1 MGVCVCVWVSVCKCV
16 CVYTRGGGD
25 WWMAG
30 WMSEWVGKDMDVC
43 RVRVCVYVV
52 CVSMCVCVC
61 VCAGGVEVYGWMSG

>member
-1 MGVCVCVWVSVCKCV
+1 
-16 CVYTRGGGD
+16 
-25 WWMAG
+25 MAG
-30 WMSEWVGKDMDVC
+30 WMSEWVGEGMDVC